1 MKNILSLI
9 SLCFVVVFTGCKSST
24 LLNEERLRGNLD
36 DQVLSVVEKYRDEI
50 PTMMTSN
57 DIPALTVTIVDREGI
72 VWSGGYGV
80 SNRPR
85 GIKTSL
91 RTLFSIQSN
100 SKTFAALAVM
110 IAVQEGLLDLD
121 VPISTYIPKFKVNS
135 CYEDEPQ
142 NRITLRHLLNHTSG
156 LAHEAPVG
164 NNIDASYPSFE
175 AHIKSIED
183 TWLRGKVGEHY
194 FYSNL
199 GIDLAVWILQEVSKE
214 SYSAYLKEHV
224 LIPLGLTESLVDPE
238 ALAKNQNI
246 ALGFVSPFVKPGF
259 VSIPMLGA
267 GGVYSNAT
275 DIGKLMQFFLNG
287 GMIDGKVVLKS
298 EYINEMYTPT
308 LASGS
313 YGLGIDRI
321 DENGTF
327 SLNHNGKGFGFNA
340 TMKWYP
346 DFGIGCCVMTNEM
359 GNDDPHIVL
368 CDNILSDLIR
378 SELYDKNRIKST
390 FNDPIDYR
398 KHDSLVEP
406 SAGAELHSS
415 FKPKWSKYIG
425 TYALIPNGYEFKW
438 YAKLAF
444 KLGYTPEFLKFP
456 VYEKDGKLW
465 LGRQPIS
472 EYSEGLFFNPWGQCL
487 DLQSEA
493 MTWRNMKVRK
503 ID

>member
-1 MKNILSLI
+1 MKNILSLTL
-9 SLCFVVVFTGCKSST
+9 LCLVIVLTGCKSSL
-24 LLNEERLRGNLD
+24 LLNEEKQRENLD
-36 DQVLSVVEKYRDEI
+36 NQVLSVVEKYRDEI
-50 PTMMTSN
+50 PTMMASN
-57 DIPALTVTIVDREGI
+57 DIPALAVTIVDRDGI
-72 VWSGGYGV
+72 VWSGGYGI
-80 SNRPR
+80 SNKRS
-85 GIKTSL
+85 GTKTNL
-91 RTLFSIQSN
+91 KTLFSIQSN
-100 SKTFAALAVM
+100 SKTFATLAVM
-110 IAVQEGLLDLD
+110 VAVQEGLLDLD
-121 VPISTYIPKFKVNS
+121 VPISTYIPNFRVNS
-135 CYEDEPQ
+135 CYENEPQ

-164 NNIDASYPSFE
+164 NNIDASCPSFE
-175 AHIKSIED
+175 AHIESIED

-199 GIDLAVWILQEVSKE
+199 GIDLAVWILQEVSNE
-214 SYSAYLKEHV
+214 PYSNYLNEHV
-224 LIPLGLTESLVDPE
+224 LIPLELTESLVDPE

-267 GGVYSNAT
+267 GGVYSNVT
-275 DIGKLMQFFLNG
+275 DIGKLMRFFLNR
-287 GMIDGKVVLKS
+287 GMTDGKTVLDSK
-298 EYINEMYTPT
+298 YIDEMYTPT

-321 DENGTF
+321 EENGTF

-359 GNDDPHIVL
+359 GNNGSHIVL
-368 CDNILSDLIR
+368 CDNILSDLINT
-378 SELYDKNRIKST
+378 EFYDENRIKST

-398 KHDSLVEP
+398 KSDSNLGT
-406 SAGAELHSS
+406 SAELHSS
-415 FKPKWSKYIG
+415 FKAEWSKYIG

-444 KLGYTPEFLKFP
+444 ELGYTPAFLEFP

-465 LGRQPIS
+465 LGGQPIS

-487 DLQSEA
+487 DLRSDA
-493 MTWRNMKVRK
+493 MTWRNMKVKK